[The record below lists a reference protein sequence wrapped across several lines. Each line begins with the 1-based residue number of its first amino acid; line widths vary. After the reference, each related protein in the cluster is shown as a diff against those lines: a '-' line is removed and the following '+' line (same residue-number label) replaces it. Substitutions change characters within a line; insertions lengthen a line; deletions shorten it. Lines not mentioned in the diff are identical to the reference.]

1 MQNADT
7 MSGLVRL
14 TDAVSVLLQPG
25 PHPPTRSQ
33 DGLVEQMPF
42 DETRSRSPRGEV
54 SDRTEAAPVSVTV
67 ALEALFETFHADR
80 STNEYQFTA

>member
-7 MSGLVRL
+7 MSGLVQL
-14 TDAVSVLLQPG
+14 TDAVSVLPQPES
-25 PHPPTRSQ
+25 HPPTWSQ
-33 DGLVEQMPF
+33 DGLVEQTPF

-54 SDRTEAAPVSVTV
+54 NDRTEAAPVSV

-80 STNEYQFTA
+80 YTNEYQFTA